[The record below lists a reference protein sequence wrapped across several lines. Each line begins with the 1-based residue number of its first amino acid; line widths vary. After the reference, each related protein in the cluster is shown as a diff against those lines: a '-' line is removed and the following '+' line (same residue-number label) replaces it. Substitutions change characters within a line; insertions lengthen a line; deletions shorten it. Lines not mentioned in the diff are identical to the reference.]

1 MVDFV
6 RSRKEAFLY
15 VIGTESAERL
25 AEKTLHRLHSIDKFE
40 PALAGYVEVWAIS
53 TEVWA
58 VDSLEPVTLYVGL
71 TGEFPLKL
79 PKIYLAKADRKRLSY
94 LPHVDDDGQVCVFD
108 GDAVHVDWRRPGE
121 IALECII
128 KARRTLEQGLRG
140 ENLAD
145 FDEEFS
151 AYWAQSYDK
160 QDKVRAELSMLDRN
174 TLPAGSIIKLVSLY
188 PDYEHYK
195 FILHSESEEFERV
208 RKYLSS
214 QRYQLK
220 DGTALF
226 LGVCSSGVPFYQ
238 TNASALEF
246 VKREFPE
253 MMEEFRHY
261 VSKGSNPLVILFA
274 KAVKGKY
281 IYHGWQLG
289 PFNLSRQGF
298 RKSEL
303 KQWNVFTSPVLE
315 ARKPVTRISFDI
327 FTNERLTMR
336 TQGTDQPDRPRRIVM
351 IGLGSIGSNLL
362 PYFTATEIGRLD
374 LVDPDVL
381 VMENIHRHLLGM
393 SYINGYK
400 VNALEAY
407 LKSANPLLDVVSHH
421 TSVVPF
427 IRDQADVLREA
438 DMVVVCVGNTNLEE
452 YILSRLADTGCINP
466 VIVLWVEP
474 FLAGAHCLY
483 MHPGRRYDF
492 GGLFDQGIFRYNI
505 IAASEYRDPTKTL
518 RLKEGGCQSSY
529 VPYGRLS
536 ISRFLATLAP
546 HIFDL
551 LENPADRDFVFSY
564 KGSDAAIRQS
574 GLAVSEFGGDI
585 RANTIQ
591 ITELHDD
598 SDR

>member
-6 RSRKEAFLY
+6 RSRKDALIRVKE
-15 VIGTESAERL
+15 TESAEKL
-25 AEKTLHRLHSIDKFE
+25 SEKALHRLHSIEKTE
-40 PALAGYVEVWAIS
+40 PSLARYVEVWTIS
-53 TEVWA
+53 TEVWSA
-58 VDSLEPVTLYVGL
+58 DRLVPVTLYVGL
-71 TGEFPLKL
+71 PGEFPLKL
-79 PKIYLAKADRKRLSY
+79 PKVYLAKADRERLSY

-121 IALECII
+121 IAMECII
-128 KARRTLEQGLRG
+128 KARRTLEQGLNG

-145 FDEEFS
+145 FEEEFS
-151 AYWAQSYDK
+151 AYWAQKYDK

-174 TLPAGSIIKLVSLY
+174 TLPEGPIVKLVSLY
-188 PDYEHYK
+188 PDYEHYH
-195 FILHSESEEFERV
+195 FLLHSESKEFEQV

-214 QRYQLK
+214 QKYQIK

-226 LGVCSSGVPFYQ
+226 LGVCSSSLPFYEI
-238 TNASALEF
+238 NASALEF

-253 MMEEFRHY
+253 MMEEFRRY
-261 VSKGSNPLVILFA
+261 VSKGNNPIVILFA
-274 KAVKGKY
+274 RALQGKY
-281 IYHGWQLG
+281 IFYGWQLG

-303 KQWNVFTSPVLE
+303 KPWNVFTSPILE
-315 ARKPVTRISFDI
+315 ARKPVTRISFDT

-362 PYFTATEIGRLD
+362 PYFAATEVRRLD
-374 LVDPDVL
+374 LVDPDIL

-400 VNALEAY
+400 VKALEAY
-407 LKSANPLLDVVSHH
+407 LKSANPLLDVVPHH
-421 TSVVPF
+421 ISVVPF
-427 IRDQADVLREA
+427 IRDHHDVLREA
-438 DMVVVCVGNTNLEE
+438 DMVVVCVGNTNVEE
-452 YILSRLADTGCINP
+452 YILSKMADTGCLNP

-474 FLAGAHCLY
+474 FLVGAHCLY
-483 MHPGRRYDF
+483 IQPGRHYDF
-492 GGLFDQGIFRYNI
+492 GGLFDQGLFRYNV
-505 IAASEYRDPTKTL
+505 IAASEYRDPQKTL

-551 LENPADRDFVFSY
+551 LENPTDRDCVFSF
-564 KGSDAAIRQS
+564 KGSEAAIRQS
-574 GLAVSEFGGDI
+574 NLELSEFGRGI
-585 RANTIQ
+585 GLNTIQ
-591 ITELHDD
+591 ITELNDD
-598 SDR
+598 PNR